1 MKKGNIFIVSL
12 ILAIWSVVLFY
23 GKQIGLSMLLFIIPI
38 TYYLIF
44 ILEKNNKIENN
55 KAKILLIPIIL
66 LASTYFIY
74 DNHFFNNLNLIVIPF
89 LIIIMLVSLFTN
101 VFNLEVWIEKAVELV
116 FDPIAYLGETLK
128 KIKLSILRKFKLK
141 SKDNNSSKK
150 IFKGLLITIPIA
162 LIIIGMLASADQEFS
177 NVLYSIIRVIGKAF
191 GNMQFMEIVL
201 RLILII
207 IVFIY
212 LASFFDNIITNF
224 KIEKEFKENNELKD
238 NTTIK
243 MILTTL
249 NIIYLVFSIIQ
260 IKALIIRDENINYA
274 NYARQ
279 GFFQLMI
286 ISVLNLIMIL
296 IAKRKDYKDNNYTN
310 IMCLFMVFFTFI
322 LIITSA
328 IRMYFYEQA
337 YGYTFLRLAVYFTLL
352 TEAILLIPTI
362 LYVVNKKKKLLKT
375 YFSIIVTM
383 YVIINLVNIDNII
396 ASRNVTRYLETG
408 KIDMVYIENN
418 TGTDAI
424 KQIIRILQSDKDENG
439 TKQIAS
445 IYLVNTYEK
454 LNNENSDF
462 RDFNI
467 SKALAKYNIGRL
479 NLNY

>member
-12 ILAIWSVVLFY
+12 ILAIWSIVLFY

-66 LASTYFIY
+66 LASTYLIY
-74 DNHFFNNLNLIVIPF
+74 DNHFFNNLNLIVIPL

-101 VFNLEVWIEKAVELV
+101 VFNLEIWIEKAVELV

-141 SKDNNSSKK
+141 SKDNNNSKK
-150 IFKGLLITIPIA
+150 VFKGLLITIPIA
-162 LIIIGMLASADQEFS
+162 LVIIGMLASADQEFS
-177 NVLYSIIRVIGKAF
+177 NVLYSVIRVIGKAF
-191 GNMQFMEIVL
+191 GNMQFMEIAV
-201 RLILII
+201 RLVLII

-212 LASFFDNIITNF
+212 LSSFFDNIISNF
-224 KIEKEFKENNELKD
+224 KIEKEDKEDKNQKD

-243 MILTTL
+243 MIITTL

-260 IKALIIRDENINYA
+260 IKALIVRDEYINYA
-274 NYARQ
+274 DYARQ

-286 ISVLNLIMIL
+286 ISVINLIMIL
-296 IAKRKDYKDNNYTN
+296 IAKSKSYKNNKFTN
-310 IMCLFMVFFTFI
+310 IMCLLMILFTFI
-322 LIITSA
+322 LIVSSA

-337 YGYTFLRLAVYFTLL
+337 YGYTFLRLAVYFALL

-362 LYVVNKKKKLLKT
+362 LYVLNKKKNLLRT
-375 YFSIIVTM
+375 YFSIVVTM

-396 ASRNVTRYLETG
+396 ASRNVTRYIETG
-408 KIDMVYIENN
+408 KIDMVYIESN

-445 IYLVNTYEK
+445 NYLINTYDK
-454 LNNENSDF
+454 LINENTDF

-467 SKALAKYNIGRL
+467 SKTLAKYLIEKIK
-479 NLNY
+479 

>member
-66 LASTYFIY
+66 LASTYLIY
-74 DNHFFNNLNLIVIPF
+74 DNHFFNNLNLIVIPL

-141 SKDNNSSKK
+141 SKDNNNSKK
-150 IFKGLLITIPIA
+150 VFKGLLITIPIA
-162 LIIIGMLASADQEFS
+162 LVIIGMLASADQEFS
-177 NVLYSIIRVIGKAF
+177 NVLYSVIRVIGKAF
-191 GNMQFMEIVL
+191 GNMQFMEIAV
-201 RLILII
+201 RLVLII

-212 LASFFDNIITNF
+212 LSSFFDNIISNF
-224 KIEKEFKENNELKD
+224 KIEKEDKEDNDQKD

-243 MILTTL
+243 MIITTL

-260 IKALIIRDENINYA
+260 IKALIVRDEYINYA
-274 NYARQ
+274 DYARQ

-286 ISVLNLIMIL
+286 ISVINLIMIL
-296 IAKRKDYKDNNYTN
+296 IAKSKSYKNNKFTN
-310 IMCLFMVFFTFI
+310 IMCLLMILFTFI
-322 LIITSA
+322 LIVSSA

-337 YGYTFLRLAVYFTLL
+337 YGYTFLRLAVYFALL

-362 LYVVNKKKKLLKT
+362 LYVLNKKKNLLRT
-375 YFSIIVTM
+375 YFSIVVTM

-396 ASRNVTRYLETG
+396 ASRNVTRYIETG
-408 KIDMVYIENN
+408 KIDMVYIESN

-445 IYLVNTYEK
+445 NYLINTYDK
-454 LNNENSDF
+454 LINENTDF

-467 SKALAKYNIGRL
+467 SKTLAKYLIEKIK
-479 NLNY
+479 

>member
-66 LASTYFIY
+66 LASTYLIY
-74 DNHFFNNLNLIVIPF
+74 DNHFFNNLNLIVIPL

-141 SKDNNSSKK
+141 SKDNNNSKK
-150 IFKGLLITIPIA
+150 VFKGLLITIPIA

-177 NVLYSIIRVIGKAF
+177 SVLYSIIRVIGKAF
-191 GNMQFMEIVL
+191 VNMQFMEIAL
-201 RLILII
+201 RLLLII

-212 LASFFDNIITNF
+212 LSSFFDNIISKF
-224 KIEKEFKENNELKD
+224 KVEKEDKEDDGLKD
-238 NTTIK
+238 NTTVK
-243 MILTTL
+243 MIITTL

-260 IKALIIRDENINYA
+260 IKALIARDEYINYA
-274 NYARQ
+274 DYARQ

-286 ISVLNLIMIL
+286 ISVINLIMIL
-296 IAKRKDYKDNNYTN
+296 IAKRKSYKNNKFTN
-310 IMCLFMVFFTFI
+310 IMCLLMILFTFI
-322 LIITSA
+322 LIVSSA

-337 YGYTFLRLAVYFTLL
+337 YGYTFLRLAVYFALL

-362 LYVVNKKKKLLKT
+362 LYVLNKKKNLLRT
-375 YFSIIVTM
+375 YFSIVVTM

-396 ASRNVTRYLETG
+396 ASRNVTRYIETG
-408 KIDMVYIENN
+408 KIDMVYIESN

-445 IYLVNTYEK
+445 NYLINTYDK
-454 LNNENSDF
+454 LINENTDF

-467 SKALAKYNIGRL
+467 SKTLAKYLIEKIK
-479 NLNY
+479 

>member
-66 LASTYFIY
+66 LASTYLIY
-74 DNHFFNNLNLIVIPF
+74 DNQFFNNLNLIVIPV

-101 VFNLEVWIEKAVELV
+101 VFNLEFWIEKAVELI

-141 SKDNNSSKK
+141 SKDNNNSKK
-150 IFKGLLITIPIA
+150 VFKGLLITIPIA
-162 LIIIGMLASADQEFS
+162 LVIIGMLASADQEFS
-177 NVLYSIIRVIGKAF
+177 SVLYSVIRVIGKAF
-191 GNMQFMEIVL
+191 GNMQFMEIAV
-201 RLILII
+201 RLVLII

-212 LASFFDNIITNF
+212 LSSFFDNIISKF
-224 KIEKEFKENNELKD
+224 KVEKEDKEDDGLKD

-243 MILTTL
+243 MIITTL

-260 IKALIIRDENINYA
+260 IKALIVRDEYINYA
-274 NYARQ
+274 DYARQ

-286 ISVLNLIMIL
+286 ISVINLIMIL
-296 IAKRKDYKDNNYTN
+296 IAKSKSYKNNKFTN
-310 IMCLFMVFFTFI
+310 IMCLLMILFTFI
-322 LIITSA
+322 LIVSSA

-337 YGYTFLRLAVYFTLL
+337 YGYTFLRLAVYFALL

-362 LYVVNKKKKLLKT
+362 LYVLNKKKNLLKT

-396 ASRNVTRYLETG
+396 ASRNVTRYIETG
-408 KIDMVYIENN
+408 KIDMVYIESN

-424 KQIIRILQSDKDENG
+424 KQIIRILQSDRDENG

-445 IYLVNTYEK
+445 NYLINTYDR
-454 LNNENSDF
+454 LINENTDF

-467 SKALAKYNIGRL
+467 SKTLAKYLIEKIK
-479 NLNY
+479 

>member
-12 ILAIWSVVLFY
+12 ILAIWSIVLFY

-66 LASTYFIY
+66 LASTYLIY
-74 DNHFFNNLNLIVIPF
+74 DNHFFNNLNLIVIPI

-101 VFNLEVWIEKAVELV
+101 VFNLEIWIEKAVELV
-116 FDPIAYLGETLK
+116 FEPIAYLGETLK

-141 SKDNNSSKK
+141 SKDNNNSKK
-150 IFKGLLITIPIA
+150 VFKGLLITIPIA
-162 LIIIGMLASADQEFS
+162 LVIIGMLASADQEFS
-177 NVLYSIIRVIGKAF
+177 NVLYSVIRVIGKAF
-191 GNMQFMEIVL
+191 GNMQFMEIAV
-201 RLILII
+201 RLVLII

-212 LASFFDNIITNF
+212 LSSFFDNIISNF
-224 KIEKEFKENNELKD
+224 KIEKEDKEYNNQKD

-243 MILTTL
+243 MIITTL

-260 IKALIIRDENINYA
+260 IKALIVRDEYINYA
-274 NYARQ
+274 DYARQ

-286 ISVLNLIMIL
+286 ISVINLIMIL
-296 IAKRKDYKDNNYTN
+296 IAKSKSYKNNKFTN
-310 IMCLFMVFFTFI
+310 IMCLLMILFTFI
-322 LIITSA
+322 LIVSSA

-337 YGYTFLRLAVYFTLL
+337 YGYTFLRLAVYFALL

-362 LYVVNKKKKLLKT
+362 LYVLNKKKNLLKT
-375 YFSIIVTM
+375 YFSIIVTI

-396 ASRNVTRYLETG
+396 ASRNVTRYIETG
-408 KIDMVYIENN
+408 KIDMVYIESN

-445 IYLVNTYEK
+445 NYLINTYDK
-454 LNNENSDF
+454 LINENTDF

-467 SKALAKYNIGRL
+467 SKTLAKYLIEKIK
-479 NLNY
+479 

>member
-12 ILAIWSVVLFY
+12 ILAIWSIVLFY

-66 LASTYFIY
+66 LASTYLIY
-74 DNHFFNNLNLIVIPF
+74 DNHFFNNLNLIVIPL

-101 VFNLEVWIEKAVELV
+101 VFNLEIWIEKAVELV

-141 SKDNNSSKK
+141 SKDNNNSKK
-150 IFKGLLITIPIA
+150 VFKGLLITIPIA
-162 LIIIGMLASADQEFS
+162 LVIIGMLASADQEFS
-177 NVLYSIIRVIGKAF
+177 NVLYSVIRVIGKAF
-191 GNMQFMEIVL
+191 GNMQFMEIAV
-201 RLILII
+201 RLVLII

-212 LASFFDNIITNF
+212 LSSFFDNIISNF
-224 KIEKEFKENNELKD
+224 KIEKEDKEDNDQKD

-243 MILTTL
+243 MIITTL

-260 IKALIIRDENINYA
+260 IKALIVRDEYINYA
-274 NYARQ
+274 DYARQ

-286 ISVLNLIMIL
+286 ISVINLIMIL
-296 IAKRKDYKDNNYTN
+296 IAKSKSYKNNKFTN
-310 IMCLFMVFFTFI
+310 IMCLLMILFTFI
-322 LIITSA
+322 LIVSSA

-337 YGYTFLRLAVYFTLL
+337 YGYTFLRLAVYFALL

-362 LYVVNKKKKLLKT
+362 LYVLNKKKNLLRT
-375 YFSIIVTM
+375 YFSIVVTM

-396 ASRNVTRYLETG
+396 ASRNVTRYIETG
-408 KIDMVYIENN
+408 KIDMVYIESN

-445 IYLVNTYEK
+445 NYLINTYDK
-454 LNNENSDF
+454 LINENTDF

-467 SKALAKYNIGRL
+467 SKTLAKYLIEKIK
-479 NLNY
+479 

>member
-12 ILAIWSVVLFY
+12 ILAIWSIVLFY

-66 LASTYFIY
+66 LASTYLIY
-74 DNHFFNNLNLIVIPF
+74 DNHFFNNLNLIVIPL

-101 VFNLEVWIEKAVELV
+101 VFNLEIWIEKAVELV

-141 SKDNNSSKK
+141 SKDNNNSKK
-150 IFKGLLITIPIA
+150 VFKGLLITIPIA
-162 LIIIGMLASADQEFS
+162 LVIIGMLASADQEFS
-177 NVLYSIIRVIGKAF
+177 NVLYSVIRVIGKAF
-191 GNMQFMEIVL
+191 GNMQFMEIAV
-201 RLILII
+201 RLVLII

-212 LASFFDNIITNF
+212 LSSFFDKIISNF
-224 KIEKEFKENNELKD
+224 KIEKEDKEDNNQKD

-243 MILTTL
+243 MIITTL

-260 IKALIIRDENINYA
+260 IKALIVRDEYINYA
-274 NYARQ
+274 DYARQ

-286 ISVLNLIMIL
+286 ISVINLIMIL
-296 IAKRKDYKDNNYTN
+296 IAKSKSYKNNKFTN
-310 IMCLFMVFFTFI
+310 IMCLLMILFTFI
-322 LIITSA
+322 LIVSSA

-337 YGYTFLRLAVYFTLL
+337 YGYTFLRLAVYFALL

-362 LYVVNKKKKLLKT
+362 LYVLNKKKNLLRT
-375 YFSIIVTM
+375 YFSIVVTM

-396 ASRNVTRYLETG
+396 ASRNVTRYIETG
-408 KIDMVYIENN
+408 KIDMVYIESN

-445 IYLVNTYEK
+445 NYLINTYDK
-454 LNNENSDF
+454 LINENTDF

-467 SKALAKYNIGRL
+467 SKTLAKYLIEKIK
-479 NLNY
+479 

>member
-1 MKKGNIFIVSL
+1 
-12 ILAIWSVVLFY
+12 
-23 GKQIGLSMLLFIIPI
+23 
-38 TYYLIF
+38 
-44 ILEKNNKIENN
+44 
-55 KAKILLIPIIL
+55 
-66 LASTYFIY
+66 
-74 DNHFFNNLNLIVIPF
+74 
-89 LIIIMLVSLFTN
+89 
-101 VFNLEVWIEKAVELV
+101 
-116 FDPIAYLGETLK
+116 
-128 KIKLSILRKFKLK
+128 
-141 SKDNNSSKK
+141 
-150 IFKGLLITIPIA
+150 
-162 LIIIGMLASADQEFS
+162 
-177 NVLYSIIRVIGKAF
+177 
-191 GNMQFMEIVL
+191 MEIVL

-274 NYARQ
+274 DYARQ

-408 KIDMVYIENN
+408 KIDMAYIENN

>member
-12 ILAIWSVVLFY
+12 ILAIWSIVLFY

-66 LASTYFIY
+66 LASTYLIY
-74 DNHFFNNLNLIVIPF
+74 DNHFFNNLNLIVIPI

-101 VFNLEVWIEKAVELV
+101 VFNLEIWIEKAVELV

-141 SKDNNSSKK
+141 SKDNNNSKK
-150 IFKGLLITIPIA
+150 VFKGLLITIPIA
-162 LIIIGMLASADQEFS
+162 LVIIGMLASADQEFS
-177 NVLYSIIRVIGKAF
+177 NVLYSVIRVIGKAF
-191 GNMQFMEIVL
+191 GNMQFMEIAV
-201 RLILII
+201 RLVLII

-212 LASFFDNIITNF
+212 LSSFFDNIISNF
-224 KIEKEFKENNELKD
+224 KIEKEDKEYNNQKD

-243 MILTTL
+243 MIITTL

-260 IKALIIRDENINYA
+260 IKALIVRDEYINYA
-274 NYARQ
+274 DYARQ

-286 ISVLNLIMIL
+286 ISVINLIMIL
-296 IAKRKDYKDNNYTN
+296 IAKSKSYKNNKFTN
-310 IMCLFMVFFTFI
+310 IMCLLMILFTFI
-322 LIITSA
+322 LIVSSA

-337 YGYTFLRLAVYFTLL
+337 YGYTFLRLAVYFALL

-362 LYVVNKKKKLLKT
+362 LYVLNKKKNLLKT
-375 YFSIIVTM
+375 YFSIIVTI

-396 ASRNVTRYLETG
+396 ASRNVTRYIETG
-408 KIDMVYIENN
+408 KIDMVYIESN

-445 IYLVNTYEK
+445 NYLINTYDK
-454 LNNENSDF
+454 LINENTDF

-467 SKALAKYNIGRL
+467 SKTLAKYLIEKIK
-479 NLNY
+479 

>member
-66 LASTYFIY
+66 LASTYLIY
-74 DNHFFNNLNLIVIPF
+74 DNQFFNNLNLIVIPV

-101 VFNLEVWIEKAVELV
+101 VFNLEFWIEKAVELI

-141 SKDNNSSKK
+141 SKDNNNSKK
-150 IFKGLLITIPIA
+150 VFKGLLITIPIA
-162 LIIIGMLASADQEFS
+162 LVIIGMLASADQEFS
-177 NVLYSIIRVIGKAF
+177 SVLYSVIRVIGKAF
-191 GNMQFMEIVL
+191 GNMQFMEIAV
-201 RLILII
+201 RLVLII

-212 LASFFDNIITNF
+212 LSSFFDNIISNF
-224 KIEKEFKENNELKD
+224 KIEKEDKEDNDQKD

-243 MILTTL
+243 MIITTL

-260 IKALIIRDENINYA
+260 IKALIVRDEYINYA
-274 NYARQ
+274 DYARQ

-286 ISVLNLIMIL
+286 ISVINLIMIL
-296 IAKRKDYKDNNYTN
+296 IAKSKSYKNNKFTN
-310 IMCLFMVFFTFI
+310 IMCLLMILFTFI
-322 LIITSA
+322 LIVSSA

-362 LYVVNKKKKLLKT
+362 LYVLNKKKNLLKT

-396 ASRNVTRYLETG
+396 ASRNVTRYIETG
-408 KIDMVYIENN
+408 KIDMVYIESN

-424 KQIIRILQSDKDENG
+424 KQIIRILQSDRDENG

-445 IYLVNTYEK
+445 NYLINTYDR
-454 LNNENSDF
+454 LINENTDF

-467 SKALAKYNIGRL
+467 SKTLAKYLIEKIK
-479 NLNY
+479 

>member
-12 ILAIWSVVLFY
+12 ILAIWSIVLFY

-66 LASTYFIY
+66 LASTYLIY
-74 DNHFFNNLNLIVIPF
+74 DNHFFNNLNLIVIPL

-101 VFNLEVWIEKAVELV
+101 VFNLEIWIEKAVELV

-141 SKDNNSSKK
+141 SKDNNNSKK
-150 IFKGLLITIPIA
+150 VFKGLLITIPIA
-162 LIIIGMLASADQEFS
+162 LVIIGMLASADQEFS
-177 NVLYSIIRVIGKAF
+177 NVLYSVIRVIGKAF
-191 GNMQFMEIVL
+191 GNMQFMEIAV
-201 RLILII
+201 RLVLII

-212 LASFFDNIITNF
+212 LSSFFDNIISNF
-224 KIEKEFKENNELKD
+224 KIEKEDKEDNNQKD

-243 MILTTL
+243 MIITTL

-260 IKALIIRDENINYA
+260 IKALIVRDEYINYA
-274 NYARQ
+274 DYARQ

-286 ISVLNLIMIL
+286 ISVINLIMIL
-296 IAKRKDYKDNNYTN
+296 IAKSKSYKNNKFTN
-310 IMCLFMVFFTFI
+310 IMCLLMILFTFI
-322 LIITSA
+322 LIVSSA

-337 YGYTFLRLAVYFTLL
+337 YGYTFLRLAVYFALL

-362 LYVVNKKKKLLKT
+362 LYVLNKKKNLLRT
-375 YFSIIVTM
+375 YFSIVVTM

-396 ASRNVTRYLETG
+396 ASRNVTRYIETG
-408 KIDMVYIENN
+408 KIDMVYIESN

-445 IYLVNTYEK
+445 NYLINTYDK
-454 LNNENSDF
+454 LINENTDF

-467 SKALAKYNIGRL
+467 SKTLAKYLIEKIK
-479 NLNY
+479 